1 VGHTVIVQAGYD
13 GEWLGRLDVAFDV
26 AGLAVNPRV
35 EIVTLGPE
43 IADEPALAELVAGY
57 R

>member
-1 VGHTVIVQAGYD
+1 VIVQAGYD

-26 AGLAVNPRV
+26 AGQVVNPRV

-43 IADEPALAELVAGY
+43 IADDPALAALVAAY